1 MIYHPTE
8 LMLDDRQREKLQ
20 GYDPGFPYTAIDC
33 RFDGYSGPCVDW
45 HWHATLE
52 INVCVSGVLK
62 TSTQRGEYLVKPGD
76 AVLVNANV
84 LHRNEAEG
92 GARGV
97 RVQTHMFDR
106 ALVAAA
112 ELPLRRYVA
121 PVVECALLD
130 ALPLSRGEPRQ
141 RAVLEALD
149 RAFIAAGEEKDG
161 YELEI
166 CGLLNRAWQGIY
178 ALAQP
183 VIGARQ
189 PLPRMETARL
199 KQMLGFI
206 REHLRRG
213 HLPRGHR
220 RRRGRVRARMLPLLQ
235 AGTGHHAAFQPH
247 GLPRAQGRRTSAR
260 DGSFRHRHRLC
271 LRLCHVQLL
280 RQGLSPPHEPFA
292 ARLSPRLRRD
302 GRGACALR
310 ALVIK
315 WKYTE
320 VYWRIFRNIAPK
332 IVK

>member
-52 INVCVSGVLK
+52 INVCASGLLK
-62 TSTQRGEYLVKPGD
+62 TSTQRGEYIVREGD

-84 LHRNEAEG
+84 LHRNEAYEG
-92 GARGV
+92 APGV

-106 ALVAAA
+106 SLVAAA
-112 ELPLRRYVA
+112 ELPQRRYVA
-121 PVVECALLD
+121 PVVECTLLD
-130 ALPLSRGEPRQ
+130 ALPLFRENAEH

-149 RAFIAAGEEKDG
+149 RAFEAASEEKDG

-166 CGLLNRAWQGIY
+166 CGLLNRAWQGVY
-178 ALAQP
+178 AQALP

-206 REHLRRG
+206 REHYAEDISPVDIAAAAGVCERECFRCFKQELGTTPLSSLTDFRVRKAAELLRETDRSVTDIASACGFATSSYFGKVFRRRMNLSPLAYRRG
-213 HLPRGHR
+213 
-220 RRRGRVRARMLPLLQ
+220 
-235 AGTGHHAAFQPH
+235 
-247 GLPRAQGRRTSAR
+247 
-260 DGSFRHRHRLC
+260 
-271 LRLCHVQLL
+271 
-280 RQGLSPPHEPFA
+280 
-292 ARLSPRLRRD
+292 
-302 GRGACALR
+302 
-310 ALVIK
+310 
-315 WKYTE
+315 
-320 VYWRIFRNIAPK
+320 
-332 IVK
+332 

>member
-62 TSTQRGEYLVKPGD
+62 TSTQRGEYIVREGD

-84 LHRNEAEG
+84 LHRNEAFE

-97 RVQTHMFDR
+97 CVQTHMFDR
-106 ALVAAA
+106 SLVAAA
-112 ELPLRRYVA
+112 ELPQRRYVA
-121 PVVECALLD
+121 PVVECTLLD
-130 ALPLSRGEPRQ
+130 ALPLFRENAEH

-149 RAFIAAGEEKDG
+149 RAFEAASEEKDG

-166 CGLLNRAWQGIY
+166 CGLLNRAWQGVY
-178 ALAQP
+178 AQALP

-206 REHLRRG
+206 REHYAEDISPVDIAAAAGVCERECFRCFKQELGTTPLSSLTDFRVRKAAELLRETDRSVTDIASACGFATSSYFGKVFRRRMNLSPLAYRRG
-213 HLPRGHR
+213 
-220 RRRGRVRARMLPLLQ
+220 
-235 AGTGHHAAFQPH
+235 
-247 GLPRAQGRRTSAR
+247 
-260 DGSFRHRHRLC
+260 
-271 LRLCHVQLL
+271 
-280 RQGLSPPHEPFA
+280 
-292 ARLSPRLRRD
+292 
-302 GRGACALR
+302 
-310 ALVIK
+310 
-315 WKYTE
+315 
-320 VYWRIFRNIAPK
+320 
-332 IVK
+332 

>member
-62 TSTQRGEYLVKPGD
+62 TSTQRGEYIVREGD

-92 GARGV
+92 GAPGV

-149 RAFIAAGEEKDG
+149 RAFIAADEEKDG

-206 REHLRRG
+206 REHFAEDISPADIAAAAGVCERECFRCFKQELGTTPLSSLTDFRVRKAAELLRETDRSVTDIAAACGFATPSYFGEVFRRRMNLSPLAYRRG
-213 HLPRGHR
+213 
-220 RRRGRVRARMLPLLQ
+220 
-235 AGTGHHAAFQPH
+235 
-247 GLPRAQGRRTSAR
+247 
-260 DGSFRHRHRLC
+260 
-271 LRLCHVQLL
+271 
-280 RQGLSPPHEPFA
+280 
-292 ARLSPRLRRD
+292 
-302 GRGACALR
+302 
-310 ALVIK
+310 
-315 WKYTE
+315 
-320 VYWRIFRNIAPK
+320 
-332 IVK
+332 

>member
-62 TSTQRGEYLVKPGD
+62 TSTQRGEYIVREGD

-97 RVQTHMFDR
+97 RVLTHMFDR

-206 REHLRRG
+206 REHFAEDISPVDIAAAAGVCERECFRCFKQELGTTPLSSLTDFRVRKAAELLRETDRSVTDIASACGFATSSYFGKVFRRRMNLSPLAYRRG
-213 HLPRGHR
+213 
-220 RRRGRVRARMLPLLQ
+220 
-235 AGTGHHAAFQPH
+235 
-247 GLPRAQGRRTSAR
+247 
-260 DGSFRHRHRLC
+260 
-271 LRLCHVQLL
+271 
-280 RQGLSPPHEPFA
+280 
-292 ARLSPRLRRD
+292 
-302 GRGACALR
+302 
-310 ALVIK
+310 
-315 WKYTE
+315 
-320 VYWRIFRNIAPK
+320 
-332 IVK
+332 

>member
-149 RAFIAAGEEKDG
+149 RAFEAASEEKDG

-166 CGLLNRAWQGIY
+166 CGLLNRAGQGVY
-178 ALAQP
+178 AQALP

-206 REHLRRG
+206 REHFAEDISPADIAAAAGVCERECFRCFKQELGTTPLSSLTDFRVRKAAELLRETDRSVTDIASACGFATSSYFGKVFRRRMNLSPLAYRRG
-213 HLPRGHR
+213 
-220 RRRGRVRARMLPLLQ
+220 
-235 AGTGHHAAFQPH
+235 
-247 GLPRAQGRRTSAR
+247 
-260 DGSFRHRHRLC
+260 
-271 LRLCHVQLL
+271 
-280 RQGLSPPHEPFA
+280 
-292 ARLSPRLRRD
+292 
-302 GRGACALR
+302 
-310 ALVIK
+310 
-315 WKYTE
+315 
-320 VYWRIFRNIAPK
+320 
-332 IVK
+332 

>member
-52 INVCVSGVLK
+52 INVCASGLLK
-62 TSTQRGEYLVKPGD
+62 TSTQRGEYIVREGD

-84 LHRNEAEG
+84 LHRNEAYEG
-92 GARGV
+92 APGV

-106 ALVAAA
+106 SLVAAA
-112 ELPLRRYVA
+112 ELPQRRYVA
-121 PVVECALLD
+121 PVVECTLLD
-130 ALPLSRGEPRQ
+130 ALPLFRENAEH

-149 RAFIAAGEEKDG
+149 RAFEAASEEKDG

-178 ALAQP
+178 ALALP

-199 KQMLGFI
+199 KRMLGFI
-206 REHLRRG
+206 RDHFAEDISPADIAASAGVCERECFRCFKQELGTTPLATLTDFRLRKAAELLRETDRSVTDIASACGFATSSYFGKVFRRRMNLSPLAYRRG
-213 HLPRGHR
+213 
-220 RRRGRVRARMLPLLQ
+220 
-235 AGTGHHAAFQPH
+235 
-247 GLPRAQGRRTSAR
+247 
-260 DGSFRHRHRLC
+260 
-271 LRLCHVQLL
+271 
-280 RQGLSPPHEPFA
+280 
-292 ARLSPRLRRD
+292 
-302 GRGACALR
+302 
-310 ALVIK
+310 
-315 WKYTE
+315 
-320 VYWRIFRNIAPK
+320 
-332 IVK
+332 

>member
-52 INVCVSGVLK
+52 INVCASGVLK
-62 TSTQRGEYLVKPGD
+62 TSTQRGEYIVREGD

-84 LHRNEAEG
+84 LHRNEAFEG
-92 GARGV
+92 APGV

-106 ALVAAA
+106 SLVAAA
-112 ELPLRRYVA
+112 ELPQRRYVA
-121 PVVECALLD
+121 PVVECTLLD
-130 ALPLSRGEPRQ
+130 ALPLFRENAEH

-149 RAFIAAGEEKDG
+149 RAFEAASEEKDG

-166 CGLLNRAWQGIY
+166 CGLLNRAWQGVY
-178 ALAQP
+178 AQALP

-206 REHLRRG
+206 REHFAEDISPADIAAAAGVCERECFRCFKQELGTTPLSSLTDFRVRKAAELLRETDRSVTDIASACGFATSSYFGKVFRRRMNLSPLAYRRG
-213 HLPRGHR
+213 
-220 RRRGRVRARMLPLLQ
+220 
-235 AGTGHHAAFQPH
+235 
-247 GLPRAQGRRTSAR
+247 
-260 DGSFRHRHRLC
+260 
-271 LRLCHVQLL
+271 
-280 RQGLSPPHEPFA
+280 
-292 ARLSPRLRRD
+292 
-302 GRGACALR
+302 
-310 ALVIK
+310 
-315 WKYTE
+315 
-320 VYWRIFRNIAPK
+320 
-332 IVK
+332 

>member
-52 INVCVSGVLK
+52 INICASGVLK
-62 TSTQRGEYLVKPGD
+62 TSTQRGEYIVREGD

-84 LHRNEAEG
+84 LHRNEAYEG
-92 GARGV
+92 APGV

-106 ALVAAA
+106 SLVAAA
-112 ELPLRRYVA
+112 ELPQRRYVA
-121 PVVECALLD
+121 PVVECTLLD
-130 ALPLSRGEPRQ
+130 ALPLFRENAEH

-149 RAFIAAGEEKDG
+149 RAFEAASEEKDG

-166 CGLLNRAWQGIY
+166 CGLLNRAWQGVY
-178 ALAQP
+178 AQALP

-206 REHLRRG
+206 REHFAEDISPADIAAAAGVCERECFRCFKQELGTTPLSSLTDFRVRKAAELLRETDRSVTDIASACGFATSSYFGKVFRRRMNLSPLAYRRG
-213 HLPRGHR
+213 
-220 RRRGRVRARMLPLLQ
+220 
-235 AGTGHHAAFQPH
+235 
-247 GLPRAQGRRTSAR
+247 
-260 DGSFRHRHRLC
+260 
-271 LRLCHVQLL
+271 
-280 RQGLSPPHEPFA
+280 
-292 ARLSPRLRRD
+292 
-302 GRGACALR
+302 
-310 ALVIK
+310 
-315 WKYTE
+315 
-320 VYWRIFRNIAPK
+320 
-332 IVK
+332 

>member
-52 INVCVSGVLK
+52 INVCASGLLK
-62 TSTQRGEYLVKPGD
+62 TSTQRGEYIVREGD

-84 LHRNEAEG
+84 LHRNEAYE

-97 RVQTHMFDR
+97 CVQTHMFDR
-106 ALVAAA
+106 SLVAAA
-112 ELPLRRYVA
+112 ELPQRRYVA
-121 PVVECALLD
+121 PVVECTLLD
-130 ALPLSRGEPRQ
+130 ALPLFRENAEH

-149 RAFIAAGEEKDG
+149 RAFEAASEEKDG

-166 CGLLNRAWQGIY
+166 CGLLNRAWQGVY
-178 ALAQP
+178 ALAVP

-206 REHLRRG
+206 REHYAEDISPADVAASAGVCERECFRCFRQELG
-213 HLPRGHR
+213 TT
-220 RRRGRVRARMLPLLQ
+220 PLATL
-235 AGTGHHAAFQPH
+235 TDF
-247 GLPRAQGRRTSAR
+247 
-260 DGSFRHRHRLC
+260 
-271 LRLCHVQLL
+271 
-280 RQGLSPPHEPFA
+280 
-292 ARLSPRLRRD
+292 RLRRAAELLRETD
-302 GRGACALR
+302 RSVSDIAAACGFATSSYFGKVFRRRMNLSPLAYRRG
-310 ALVIK
+310 
-315 WKYTE
+315 
-320 VYWRIFRNIAPK
+320 
-332 IVK
+332 

>member
-52 INVCVSGVLK
+52 INVCASGVLK
-62 TSTQRGEYLVKPGD
+62 TSTQRGEYIVREGD

-84 LHRNEAEG
+84 LHRNEAYEG
-92 GARGV
+92 APGV

-106 ALVAAA
+106 SLVAAA
-112 ELPLRRYVA
+112 ELPQRRYVA
-121 PVVECALLD
+121 PVVECTLLD
-130 ALPLSRGEPRQ
+130 ALPLFRENAEH

-149 RAFIAAGEEKDG
+149 RAFEAASEEKDG

-166 CGLLNRAWQGIY
+166 CGLLNRAWQGVY
-178 ALAQP
+178 AQALP

-206 REHLRRG
+206 REHFAEDISPADIAAAAGVCERECFRCFKQELGTTPLSSLTDFRVRKAAELLRETDRSVTDIASACGFATSSYFGKVFRRRMNLSPLAYRRG
-213 HLPRGHR
+213 
-220 RRRGRVRARMLPLLQ
+220 
-235 AGTGHHAAFQPH
+235 
-247 GLPRAQGRRTSAR
+247 
-260 DGSFRHRHRLC
+260 
-271 LRLCHVQLL
+271 
-280 RQGLSPPHEPFA
+280 
-292 ARLSPRLRRD
+292 
-302 GRGACALR
+302 
-310 ALVIK
+310 
-315 WKYTE
+315 
-320 VYWRIFRNIAPK
+320 
-332 IVK
+332 

>member
-62 TSTQRGEYLVKPGD
+62 TSTQRGEYIVREGD

-130 ALPLSRGEPRQ
+130 ALPLFRENAEH

-149 RAFIAAGEEKDG
+149 RAFEAAGEEKDG

-166 CGLLNRAWQGIY
+166 CGLLNRAWQGVY
-178 ALAQP
+178 AQALP

-206 REHLRRG
+206 REHFAEDISPADIAAAAGVCERECFRCFKQELGTTPLSSLTDFRVRKAAELLRETDRSVTDIAAACGFATPSYFGKVFRRRMNLSPLAYRRG
-213 HLPRGHR
+213 
-220 RRRGRVRARMLPLLQ
+220 
-235 AGTGHHAAFQPH
+235 
-247 GLPRAQGRRTSAR
+247 
-260 DGSFRHRHRLC
+260 
-271 LRLCHVQLL
+271 
-280 RQGLSPPHEPFA
+280 
-292 ARLSPRLRRD
+292 
-302 GRGACALR
+302 
-310 ALVIK
+310 
-315 WKYTE
+315 
-320 VYWRIFRNIAPK
+320 
-332 IVK
+332 

>member
-62 TSTQRGEYLVKPGD
+62 TSTQRGEYLVREGD

-149 RAFIAAGEEKDG
+149 RAFIAADEEKDG

-206 REHLRRG
+206 REHFAEDISPADIAAAAGVCERECFRCFKQELGTTPLSSLTDFRVRKAAELLRETDRSVTDIASACGFATSSYFGKVFRRRMNLSPLAYRRG
-213 HLPRGHR
+213 
-220 RRRGRVRARMLPLLQ
+220 
-235 AGTGHHAAFQPH
+235 
-247 GLPRAQGRRTSAR
+247 
-260 DGSFRHRHRLC
+260 
-271 LRLCHVQLL
+271 
-280 RQGLSPPHEPFA
+280 
-292 ARLSPRLRRD
+292 
-302 GRGACALR
+302 
-310 ALVIK
+310 
-315 WKYTE
+315 
-320 VYWRIFRNIAPK
+320 
-332 IVK
+332 

>member
-52 INVCVSGVLK
+52 INVCASGVLK
-62 TSTQRGEYLVKPGD
+62 TSTQRGEYIVREGD

-84 LHRNEAEG
+84 LHRNEAYEG
-92 GARGV
+92 APGV

-106 ALVAAA
+106 SLVAAA
-112 ELPLRRYVA
+112 ELPQRRYVA
-121 PVVECALLD
+121 PVVECTLLD
-130 ALPLSRGEPRQ
+130 ALPLFRENAEH

-149 RAFIAAGEEKDG
+149 RAFEAASEEKDG

-166 CGLLNRAWQGIY
+166 CGLLNRAWQGVY
-178 ALAQP
+178 AQALP

-206 REHLRRG
+206 REHFAEDISPADIATAAGVCERECFRCFKQELGTTPLSSLTDFRVRKAAELLRETDRSVTDIASACGFATSSYFGKVFRRRMNLSPLAYRRG
-213 HLPRGHR
+213 
-220 RRRGRVRARMLPLLQ
+220 
-235 AGTGHHAAFQPH
+235 
-247 GLPRAQGRRTSAR
+247 
-260 DGSFRHRHRLC
+260 
-271 LRLCHVQLL
+271 
-280 RQGLSPPHEPFA
+280 
-292 ARLSPRLRRD
+292 
-302 GRGACALR
+302 
-310 ALVIK
+310 
-315 WKYTE
+315 
-320 VYWRIFRNIAPK
+320 
-332 IVK
+332 

>member
-149 RAFIAAGEEKDG
+149 RAFIAADEEKDG

-206 REHLRRG
+206 REHFAEDISPADIAAAAGVCERECFRCFKQELGTTPLSSLTDFRVRKAAELLRETDRSVTDIASACGFATSSYFGKVFRRRMNLSPLAYRRG
-213 HLPRGHR
+213 
-220 RRRGRVRARMLPLLQ
+220 
-235 AGTGHHAAFQPH
+235 
-247 GLPRAQGRRTSAR
+247 
-260 DGSFRHRHRLC
+260 
-271 LRLCHVQLL
+271 
-280 RQGLSPPHEPFA
+280 
-292 ARLSPRLRRD
+292 
-302 GRGACALR
+302 
-310 ALVIK
+310 
-315 WKYTE
+315 
-320 VYWRIFRNIAPK
+320 
-332 IVK
+332 

>member
-52 INVCVSGVLK
+52 INVCASGLLK

-206 REHLRRG
+206 REHFAEDISPADIAAAAGVCERECFRCFKQELGTTPLSSLTDFRVRKAAELLRETDRSVTDIAAACGFATPSYFGKVFRRRMNLSPLAYRRG
-213 HLPRGHR
+213 
-220 RRRGRVRARMLPLLQ
+220 
-235 AGTGHHAAFQPH
+235 
-247 GLPRAQGRRTSAR
+247 
-260 DGSFRHRHRLC
+260 
-271 LRLCHVQLL
+271 
-280 RQGLSPPHEPFA
+280 
-292 ARLSPRLRRD
+292 
-302 GRGACALR
+302 
-310 ALVIK
+310 
-315 WKYTE
+315 
-320 VYWRIFRNIAPK
+320 
-332 IVK
+332 

>member
-62 TSTQRGEYLVKPGD
+62 TSTQRGEYIVREGD

-84 LHRNEAEG
+84 LHRNEAYEG
-92 GARGV
+92 APGV

-106 ALVAAA
+106 SLVAAA
-112 ELPLRRYVA
+112 ELPQRRYVA
-121 PVVECALLD
+121 PVVECTLLD
-130 ALPLSRGEPRQ
+130 ALPLFRKNAEH

-149 RAFIAAGEEKDG
+149 RAFEAAGEEKDG

-166 CGLLNRAWQGIY
+166 CGLLNRAWQGVY
-178 ALAQP
+178 ALTLP

-206 REHLRRG
+206 REHYAEDISPADIAASAGVCERECFRCFRQELG
-213 HLPRGHR
+213 TT
-220 RRRGRVRARMLPLLQ
+220 PLATL
-235 AGTGHHAAFQPH
+235 TDF
-247 GLPRAQGRRTSAR
+247 
-260 DGSFRHRHRLC
+260 
-271 LRLCHVQLL
+271 
-280 RQGLSPPHEPFA
+280 
-292 ARLSPRLRRD
+292 RLRRAAELLRETD
-302 GRGACALR
+302 RSVSDIAAACGFATSSYFGKVFRRRMNLSPLAYRRG
-310 ALVIK
+310 
-315 WKYTE
+315 
-320 VYWRIFRNIAPK
+320 
-332 IVK
+332 

>member
-62 TSTQRGEYLVKPGD
+62 TSTQRGEYIVREGD

-92 GARGV
+92 GAPGV

-149 RAFIAAGEEKDG
+149 RAFIAADEEKDG

-206 REHLRRG
+206 REHFAEDISPVDIAAAAGVCERECFRCFKQELGTTPLSSLTDFRVRKAAELLRETDRSVTDIASACGFATSSYFGKVFRRRMNLSPLAYRRG
-213 HLPRGHR
+213 
-220 RRRGRVRARMLPLLQ
+220 
-235 AGTGHHAAFQPH
+235 
-247 GLPRAQGRRTSAR
+247 
-260 DGSFRHRHRLC
+260 
-271 LRLCHVQLL
+271 
-280 RQGLSPPHEPFA
+280 
-292 ARLSPRLRRD
+292 
-302 GRGACALR
+302 
-310 ALVIK
+310 
-315 WKYTE
+315 
-320 VYWRIFRNIAPK
+320 
-332 IVK
+332 

>member
-52 INVCVSGVLK
+52 INVCASGLLK
-62 TSTQRGEYLVKPGD
+62 TSTQRGEYIVREGD

-84 LHRNEAEG
+84 LHRNEAYEG
-92 GARGV
+92 APGV

-106 ALVAAA
+106 SLVAAA
-112 ELPLRRYVA
+112 ELPQRRYVA
-121 PVVECALLD
+121 PVVECTLLD
-130 ALPLSRGEPRQ
+130 ALPLFRKNAEH

-149 RAFIAAGEEKDG
+149 RAFAAAGEEKDG

-178 ALAQP
+178 ALALP

-199 KQMLGFI
+199 KRMLGFI
-206 REHLRRG
+206 RDHFAEDISPADIAASAGVCERECFRCFKQELGTTPLATLTDFRLRKAAELLRETDRSVSDIAAACGFANSSYFGKVFRSRMNLSPLAYRRG
-213 HLPRGHR
+213 
-220 RRRGRVRARMLPLLQ
+220 
-235 AGTGHHAAFQPH
+235 
-247 GLPRAQGRRTSAR
+247 
-260 DGSFRHRHRLC
+260 
-271 LRLCHVQLL
+271 
-280 RQGLSPPHEPFA
+280 
-292 ARLSPRLRRD
+292 
-302 GRGACALR
+302 
-310 ALVIK
+310 
-315 WKYTE
+315 
-320 VYWRIFRNIAPK
+320 
-332 IVK
+332 

>member
-62 TSTQRGEYLVKPGD
+62 TSTQRGEYIVREGD

-84 LHRNEAEG
+84 LHRNEAYEG
-92 GARGV
+92 APGV

-106 ALVAAA
+106 SLVAAA
-112 ELPLRRYVA
+112 ELPQRRYVA
-121 PVVECALLD
+121 PVVECTLLD
-130 ALPLSRGEPRQ
+130 ALPLFRKNAEH

-149 RAFIAAGEEKDG
+149 RAFEAAGEEKDG

-166 CGLLNRAWQGIY
+166 CGLLNRAWQGVY
-178 ALAQP
+178 ALTLP

-206 REHLRRG
+206 REHYAEDISPADVAASAGVCERECFRCFRQELG
-213 HLPRGHR
+213 TT
-220 RRRGRVRARMLPLLQ
+220 PLATL
-235 AGTGHHAAFQPH
+235 TDF
-247 GLPRAQGRRTSAR
+247 
-260 DGSFRHRHRLC
+260 
-271 LRLCHVQLL
+271 
-280 RQGLSPPHEPFA
+280 
-292 ARLSPRLRRD
+292 RLRRAAELLRETD
-302 GRGACALR
+302 RSVSDIAAACGFATSSYFGKVFRRRMNLSPLAYRRG
-310 ALVIK
+310 
-315 WKYTE
+315 
-320 VYWRIFRNIAPK
+320 
-332 IVK
+332 

>member
-52 INVCVSGVLK
+52 INVCASGLLK
-62 TSTQRGEYLVKPGD
+62 TSTQRGEYIVREGD

-84 LHRNEAEG
+84 LHRNEAFEG
-92 GARGV
+92 APGV

-106 ALVAAA
+106 SLVAAA
-112 ELPLRRYVA
+112 ELPQRRYVA
-121 PVVECALLD
+121 PVVECTLLD
-130 ALPLSRGEPRQ
+130 ALPLFRKNAEH

-149 RAFIAAGEEKDG
+149 RAFEAAGEEKDG

-166 CGLLNRAWQGIY
+166 CGLLNRAWQGVY
-178 ALAQP
+178 ALALP

-206 REHLRRG
+206 REHYAEDISPADVAASAGVCERECFRCFRQELG
-213 HLPRGHR
+213 TT
-220 RRRGRVRARMLPLLQ
+220 PLATL
-235 AGTGHHAAFQPH
+235 TDF
-247 GLPRAQGRRTSAR
+247 
-260 DGSFRHRHRLC
+260 
-271 LRLCHVQLL
+271 
-280 RQGLSPPHEPFA
+280 
-292 ARLSPRLRRD
+292 RLRRAAELLRETD
-302 GRGACALR
+302 RSVSDIAAACGFATSSYFGKVFRRRMNLSPLAYRRG
-310 ALVIK
+310 
-315 WKYTE
+315 
-320 VYWRIFRNIAPK
+320 
-332 IVK
+332 